1 MDGVRLM
8 RNPVNQ
14 RQKVWFSTIT
24 EKKVGIDTVQEYSKP
39 IMRKLTVSA
48 GTGAPTQISAGLVV
62 DYDREITSYDKS
74 LRSEV
79 EEGSVCWV
87 DVVPEIADDGSLVM
101 SDDEVTPTVP
111 PDYRVDKIF
120 STARGNV
127 DVFGIKRVGGNT
139 NG

>member
-1 MDGVRLM
+1 MRSPVRD
-8 RNPVNQ
+8 RQPVY
-14 RQKVWFSTIT
+14 FSTIT
-24 EKKVGIDTVQEYSKP
+24 EKKVGIDTVQEYSNP

-48 GTGAPTQISAGLVV
+48 GTGAPSQISAGLVV
-62 DYDREITSYDKS
+62 DYDREIVSYSKS

-87 DVVPEIADDGSLVM
+87 DVIPEIADNGSLVM

-120 STARGNV
+120 STKRGNV
-127 DVFGIKRVGGNT
+127 DVFGIKKIGGNQ
-139 NG
+139 

>member
-1 MDGVRLM
+1 MRSRVRD
-8 RNPVNQ
+8 RQ
-14 RQKVWFSTIT
+14 RVWFSKIT
-24 EKKVGIDTVQEYSKP
+24 EKKVGIDTIQDYSKP

-79 EEGSVCWV
+79 TEGSVCWV
-87 DVVPEIADDGSLVM
+87 DVIPEIAEDGSLIL

-120 STARGNV
+120 QTARGRV
-127 DVFGIKRVGGNT
+127 DVLGIRKIGSST
-139 NG
+139 

>member
-1 MDGVRLM
+1 MRSPVRD
-8 RNPVNQ
+8 
-14 RQKVWFSTIT
+14 RQPIYFSTIT
-24 EKKVGIDTVQEYSKP
+24 EKKVGIDTIQEYSNP

-111 PDYRVDKIF
+111 PDYRVDKKF
-120 STARGNV
+120 STKRGNV
-127 DVFGIKRVGGNT
+127 DVFGIKKIGGNQ
-139 NG
+139 

>member
-1 MDGVRLM
+1 MRSPVRD
-8 RNPVNQ
+8 RQPVY
-14 RQKVWFSTIT
+14 FSTIT
-24 EKKVGIDTVQEYSKP
+24 ERKVGIDTVQEYSDP

-79 EEGSVCWV
+79 TEGSVCWV
-87 DVVPEIADDGSLVM
+87 DVIPEIADDGSLVI
-101 SDDEVTPTVP
+101 SDDEVTPIVP

-120 STARGNV
+120 STQKGQV
-127 DVFGIKRVGGNT
+127 DVFGIKKIGGNQ
-139 NG
+139 

>member
-1 MDGVRLM
+1 M
-8 RNPVNQ
+8 RSRGRD
-14 RQKVWFSTIT
+14 RQTVYFSTIT
-24 EKKVGIDTVQEYSKP
+24 EKKVGIDTIQEYSKP

-48 GTGAPTQISAGLVV
+48 GTGAPSQISAGLVV

-87 DVVPEIADDGSLVM
+87 DVIPEIAEDGSLVM
-101 SDDEVTPTVP
+101 SADEVTPTVP

-120 STARGNV
+120 QTARGRV
-127 DVFGIKRVGGNT
+127 DVLGIKRIGGS

>member
-1 MDGVRLM
+1 MRSRVRD
-8 RNPVNQ
+8 
-14 RQKVWFSTIT
+14 RQKVWFVTVT
-24 EKKVGIDTVQEYSKP
+24 EKKVGIDTVQEYSNP

-87 DVVPEIADDGSLVM
+87 DVIPEISEDGSLVM
-101 SDDEVTPTVP
+101 SDDGVTPTVP

-120 STARGNV
+120 STARGRV
-127 DVFGIKRVGGNT
+127 DVLGIKKIGGNR
-139 NG
+139 

>member
-1 MDGVRLM
+1 MGDYAVRS
-8 RNPVNQ
+8 PVRD
-14 RQKVWFSTIT
+14 RQPIYFSTIT
-24 EKKVGIDTVQEYSKP
+24 EKKVGIDTVQEYSNP

-120 STARGNV
+120 STARGRV
-127 DVFGIKRVGGNT
+127 DVLGIKRIGGS

>member
-1 MDGVRLM
+1 MRSPVRD
-8 RNPVNQ
+8 RQPVY
-14 RQKVWFSTIT
+14 FSTIT
-24 EKKVGIDTVQEYSKP
+24 EKKVGIDTVQEYSNP

-120 STARGNV
+120 STARGRV
-127 DVFGIKRVGGNT
+127 DVFGIKRIGGS

>member
-1 MDGVRLM
+1 M
-8 RNPVNQ
+8 RSPVNQ
-14 RQKVWFSTIT
+14 RQPVYFSTIT
-24 EKKVGIDTVQEYSKP
+24 EKKVGIDTIQEYSKP

-120 STARGNV
+120 QTARGRV
-127 DVFGIKRVGGNT
+127 DVFGIKKIGGNQ
-139 NG
+139 

>member
-1 MDGVRLM
+1 M
-8 RNPVNQ
+8 RNPVRD

-24 EKKVGIDTVQEYSKP
+24 EKKVGIDTVQEYSNP

-48 GTGAPTQISAGLVV
+48 GTGAPSQISAGLVV
-62 DYDREITSYDKS
+62 DYDREIVSYSKS

-101 SDDEVTPTVP
+101 ADDEVTPTVP

-120 STARGNV
+120 STAKGNV
-127 DVFGIKRVGGNT
+127 DVFGIKRIGGS

>member
-1 MDGVRLM
+1 MRSPVRG
-8 RNPVNQ
+8 
-14 RQKVWFSTIT
+14 RQKVWFSTII
-24 EKKVGIDTVQEYSKP
+24 ENKVGIDTIREYSKP
-39 IMRKLTVSA
+39 IMRKLTVNA

-62 DYDREITSYDKS
+62 DYDREIVSYSKS

-87 DVVPEIADDGSLVM
+87 DVIPEIAEDGSLVM

-120 STARGNV
+120 STAKGNV
-127 DVFGIKRVGGNT
+127 DVFGIKKIGGNQ
-139 NG
+139 

>member
-1 MDGVRLM
+1 MRSRVRD
-8 RNPVNQ
+8 

-24 EKKVGIDTVQEYSKP
+24 EKKVGIDTIQEYSKP
-39 IMRKLTVSA
+39 IVAKLTASA
-48 GTGAPTQISAGLVV
+48 GTGAPSQISAGLVV
-62 DYDREITSYDKS
+62 DYDRELVSYSKS

-87 DVVPEIADDGSLVM
+87 DVIPEIADDGSLVM

-120 STARGNV
+120 QTARGRV
-127 DVFGIKRVGGNT
+127 DVLGIKKIGGNR
-139 NG
+139 